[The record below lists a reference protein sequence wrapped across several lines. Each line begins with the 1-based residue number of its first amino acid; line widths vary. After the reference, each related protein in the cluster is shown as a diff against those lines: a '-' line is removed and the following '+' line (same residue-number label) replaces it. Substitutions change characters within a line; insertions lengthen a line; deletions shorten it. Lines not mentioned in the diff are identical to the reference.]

1 MPDWF
6 GAGKKKKEA
15 EERLRNEAAPVD
27 AEQRKQEL
35 LKETVEDNEGLVGNA
50 ARSFNKRKKMLEDL

>member
-6 GAGKKKKEA
+6 GAGKKKEA
-15 EERLRNEAAPVD
+15 EERLRKEAAPVD

-35 LKETVEDNEGLVGNA
+35 LKQTVDAGL
-50 ARSFNKRKKMLEDL
+50 

>member
-35 LKETVEDNEGLVGNA
+35 LKQTVDAGL
-50 ARSFNKRKKMLEDL
+50 